1 MRLEGKHVG
10 ILVESYYEDLELWYP
25 LIRLKEEGAKITVI
39 GTGSA
44 DEYTGKHGIPIKVDT
59 TADKVSADEFDAII
73 IPGGWAPDRLRRY
86 ESVLKL
92 VKDAYDKGKV
102 IAAICHGPWVMISA
116 KIIEG
121 HTATGVI
128 AIKDDLINAG
138 ANYVDQEVVVDG
150 KLITSRTPDDL
161 PAFAREIIKALS
173 EG

>member
-1 MRLEGKHVG
+1 MKLQGKKVA

-25 LIRLKEEGAKITVI
+25 LIRLKEEGAEIKVI

-44 DEYTGKHGIPIKVDT
+44 EEYTGKHGIPITVDAN
-59 TADKVSADEFDAII
+59 ADEVTADEFDAII

-86 ESVLKL
+86 EAVLKL

-116 KIIEG
+116 KIIKG
-121 HTATGVI
+121 HTATGVV

-161 PAFAREIIKALS
+161 SAFAREIIKALS

>member
-1 MRLEGKHVG
+1 MKLKGKKVG
-10 ILVESYYEDLELWYP
+10 IFAESYYEDLELWYP
-25 LIRLKEEGAKITVI
+25 LIRLKEEGAEITVI

-44 DEYTGKHGIPIKVDT
+44 EEYTGKHGIPVKVDT
-59 TADKVSADEFDAII
+59 TADKVSADDFDALI

-116 KIIEG
+116 KIIKG
-121 HTATGVI
+121 HTATGVV

-161 PAFAREIIKALS
+161 PAFAREIIRVMS